1 MNGAQLFKAQDDS
14 SGLMNGPPAGIKH
27 SHEDFGTLKFIEPA
41 RYSTLRP
48 GFPRMRP
55 EFPCADSTYT
65 SCMQKKMERVT
76 VRTTDDSIIIE
87 QEEQGESQGVVLSP
101 EQIPLLIEWLQDA
114 LKGFGSHQ
122 EQ

>member
-1 MNGAQLFKAQDDS
+1 
-14 SGLMNGPPAGIKH
+14 
-27 SHEDFGTLKFIEPA
+27 
-41 RYSTLRP
+41 
-48 GFPRMRP
+48 
-55 EFPCADSTYT
+55 
-65 SCMQKKMERVT
+65 MQKKMERVT

-114 LKGFGSHQ
+114 LKGFGAHQ

>member
-1 MNGAQLFKAQDDS
+1 MDS
-14 SGLMNGPPAGIKH
+14 A
-27 SHEDFGTLKFIEPA
+27 
-41 RYSTLRP
+41 
-48 GFPRMRP
+48 
-55 EFPCADSTYT
+55 YT
-65 SCMQKKMERVT
+65 SSMQKKMERVT